1 MDRQQFLS
9 RSLKVTMGT
18 FLAGP
23 ILAASAGCS
32 TPEPA
37 DSGGAEGSPEPM
49 PPAAPL
55 VLAQVALPYAY
66 NALEP
71 SIDAQTME
79 IHYTKHHTGYV
90 KKANAAILEEG
101 INVKD
106 EAELVANVGKY
117 STGIRNNVGGAVNHN
132 LFWEVMAPGGTGMP
146 DGKVLDAINA
156 GFGDFEMFKTA
167 FTEAGMKRF
176 GSGWA
181 WLVEQDGKLAIGS
194 TANQDNPLMDV
205 SDFKGKP
212 LLALDVWEHA
222 YYLKYQ
228 NKRNEYVENWWKVV
242 NWANVAKRMG

>member
-1 MDRQQFLS
+1 MDRKQFLS
-9 RSLKVTMGT
+9 RSLQAGVGA
-18 FLAGP
+18 FVAGP
-23 ILAASAGCS
+23 ILASAASCN
-32 TPEPA
+32 
-37 DSGGAEGSPEPM
+37 SPEESS
-49 PPAAPL
+49 AAPDAASSPTPPL

-79 IHYTKHHTGYV
+79 IHYTKHHAGYV
-90 KKANAAILEEG
+90 KNANAAIAAENIAVANET
-101 INVKD
+101 
-106 EAELVANVGKY
+106 ELVASVGKY
-117 STGIRNNVGGAVNHN
+117 STGLRNNVGGVWNHN
-132 LFWEVMAPGGTGMP
+132 FFWQVMGPGGKGRP
-146 DGKVLDAINA
+146 EGKVLDAINA
-156 GFGDFEMFKTA
+156 SFGDFEKFQAA

-181 WLVEQDGKLAIGS
+181 WLVEHEGKLTIGS

-228 NKRNEYVENWWKVV
+228 NKRNEYVANWWKVV
-242 NWANVAKRMG
+242 NWDEVAKRIG

>member
-1 MDRQQFLS
+1 
-9 RSLKVTMGT
+9 
-18 FLAGP
+18 
-23 ILAASAGCS
+23 
-32 TPEPA
+32 
-37 DSGGAEGSPEPM
+37 M